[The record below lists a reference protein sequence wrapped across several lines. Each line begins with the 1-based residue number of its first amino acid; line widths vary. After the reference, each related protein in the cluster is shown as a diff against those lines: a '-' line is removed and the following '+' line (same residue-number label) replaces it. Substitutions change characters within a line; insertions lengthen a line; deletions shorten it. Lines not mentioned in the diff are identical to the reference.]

1 MGKFFSIFFSI
12 PLFIRVCEW
21 LLYLVMFGSTGSG
34 AGVKGRLTL
43 CPSFKIHFVKLRSVP
58 AGVVFCSS
66 GTGNAER
73 MTGARERE
81 RWNWSGTPQ
90 KKRQKV

>member
-58 AGVVFCSS
+58 AGECFVP
-66 GTGNAER
+66 AER
-73 MTGARERE
+73 ETRNGWRGRGSGE
-81 RWNWSGTPQ
+81 RWNWSGAPQ
-90 KKRQKV
+90 KKREKV